1 MRKVFI
7 LALLYTSVMWWWFR
21 KGERKPSDDNKWA
34 SLAASLK
41 LSFSQVREDINHL
54 TTSDT
59 SQQQKILEFSESIH
73 KIESRIDNLMLAI
86 NLNQQRPSEFP
97 QRTERKENPPKISK
111 EATLHII
118 ENLTDTQKSI
128 LMTLAQLS
136 KEIPSGWLSLKEL
149 ATELYPNKRYNDVR
163 TMMSE
168 YTDRLLECG
177 LLEKKRKGRE
187 VLVALTEKTKA
198 LETREQQPAKQHLRH
213 QEKNTDAKPGQ

>member
-1 MRKVFI
+1 
-7 LALLYTSVMWWWFR
+7 MWWWFR
-21 KGERKPSDDNKWA
+21 REKEKPSDDKKWA

-59 SQQQKILEFSESIH
+59 SHQDRLLELTERIH
-73 KIESRIDNLMLAI
+73 KLEARIDNVLLSI
-86 NLNQQRPSEFP
+86 NLAQQRHHTMELP
-97 QRTERKENPPKISK
+97 RGTERKEKFPTTNK
-111 EATLHII
+111 EATLHVI

-136 KEIPSGWLSLKEL
+136 KEIHSGWISLKDL
-149 ATELYPNKRYNDVR
+149 ATDIYPNKRYNDVR

-177 LLEKKRKGRE
+177 LLDKKRKGRE
-187 VLVALTEKTKA
+187 VMVALTEKTKQLDMPYQQKPA
-198 LETREQQPAKQHLRH
+198 IKEQK
-213 QEKNTDAKPGQ
+213 KDAWV